1 MTTPDFPD
9 AMARLLATAA
19 EDGFDV
25 GLGLVHSDLSPE
37 PVEIPMIRTP
47 RGLYALQAVEG
58 AVVAEEVIRLAS
70 PVPSFA
76 GGPPFVLQADANEP
90 APGVLRRLLDAIRL
104 PGYAEGARDVRL
116 DGTLGLAFME
126 ER

>member
-25 GLGLVHSDLSPE
+25 
-37 PVEIPMIRTP
+37 
-47 RGLYALQAVEG
+47 
-58 AVVAEEVIRLAS
+58 
-70 PVPSFA
+70 
-76 GGPPFVLQADANEP
+76 
-90 APGVLRRLLDAIRL
+90 
-104 PGYAEGARDVRL
+104 RL
-116 DGTLGLAFME
+116 DGTLWLAVME